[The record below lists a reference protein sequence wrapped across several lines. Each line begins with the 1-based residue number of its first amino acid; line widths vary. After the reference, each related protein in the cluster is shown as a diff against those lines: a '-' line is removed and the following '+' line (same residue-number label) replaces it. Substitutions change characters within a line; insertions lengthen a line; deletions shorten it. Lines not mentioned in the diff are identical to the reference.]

1 MKKRLLAVLLASA
14 LAISVIP
21 GASLLTHAEEKET
34 YIWCAALSTLPL
46 FVNNDYIGLDL
57 AAEELGVEIRKVG
70 PQEMDIPALVAA
82 MEQEIA
88 KKPDGALVA
97 GFDSAQG
104 AAIDKMME
112 AGIPVVTCDADITSN
127 RLCFVGTDWVAVGR
141 EQAKAVAPYIADKT
155 GRAVAIGLAGG
166 EHDVAALEEY
176 AATLAELAP
185 GVEVD
190 MQIYNSETNATVV
203 AETIGNLL
211 ASDDSIVAVAG
222 FDATCGPGIAQA
234 IKEAGKVGQVYGTCI
249 DAELEHLQGVK
260 DGALAA
266 AVGQK
271 RHFFTYYVI
280 KMLYDVNHSKIDF
293 TGHDKE
299 LGITNIPQ
307 TISTGFIIATA
318 DNVDVLIEAAQAK
331 AGS

>member
-1 MKKRLLAVLLASA
+1 MKKLVSVLIMVCLMAVMLLGTT
-14 LAISVIP
+14 SV
-21 GASLLTHAEEKET
+21 SFAEEKET

-57 AAEELGVEIRKVG
+57 AAEELDINIRKVG

-155 GRAVAIGLAGG
+155 GRAVGIGLAGG

-176 AATLAELAP
+176 AATLATLAP
-185 GVEVD
+185 NVEVD

-271 RHFFTYYVI
+271 RHFFTYYGM

-299 LGITNIPQ
+299 LGITNIPE

-318 DNVDVLIEAAQAK
+318 DNVDVLIEAAEAK
-331 AGS
+331 AAK